1 MATHSSILAGKIPWT
16 EELGGVWSMGLQRVR
31 HTEHTIILRQPLM
44 QQVQPIP
51 VVRGPVTRKDTCTK
65 GHSSGYID
73 VGVETTTWP
82 LFLHVTPINQQT
94 KTGNPVLTEMINS
107 D

>member
-1 MATHSSILAGKIPWT
+1 MI
-16 EELGGVWSMGLQRVR
+16 
-31 HTEHTIILRQPLM
+31 
-44 QQVQPIP
+44 
-51 VVRGPVTRKDTCTK
+51 VRGPVSREDTSTK

-82 LFLHVTPINQQT
+82 LFLHVTPINQLT
-94 KTGNPVLTEMINS
+94 NTGYSVLTEMINS